1 MYRII
6 LGMLVTV
13 CASAWAITPEIQST
27 TYKSGATFH
36 HFQLELT
43 KENLLIPSD
52 FPDRKKLDETAT
64 NYKYG
69 QFEVFIPTK
78 YLQLPMDC
86 KTNYIARMGQTLG
99 KGKESL
105 IQEKQDLY
113 KSLVDVYKGK
123 KEAVKVVFEMTYRS
137 GCNIFFRT
145 SRGKYID
152 YLGAAKK

>member
-6 LGMLVTV
+6 LLMLLTV
-13 CASAWAITPEIQST
+13 CSSTWAITPEIQST
-27 TYKSGATFH
+27 TYKSGATFN

-43 KENLLIPSD
+43 KENLLLPSN

-64 NYKYG
+64 NFKYG
-69 QFEVFIPTK
+69 QFEVFIPAE
-78 YLQLPMDC
+78 YLRLPMGC

-99 KGKESL
+99 KGKEHL

-113 KSLVDVYKGK
+113 KSLVDVYNGK
-123 KEAVKVVFEMTYRS
+123 KEAVKAVFEMTYKG

-145 SRGKYID
+145 SKGKYID